1 MGAKK
6 PTDSL
11 DKKYSKEELKK
22 MRDEN
27 TAFLQDQIEHLEVQA
42 TYSKLKAEIAENT
55 YKERVYKIKFAEL
68 ELGENE
74 RKNPPKKDQ
83 S

>member
-6 PTDSL
+6 PTNSL
-11 DKKYSKEELKK
+11 DEKSKDELKK

-27 TAFLQDQIEHLEVQA
+27 TAFLKDQIEHLEVQA
-42 TYSKLKAEIAENT
+42 QYSKLKADIAENT
-55 YKERVYKIKFAEL
+55 YRERVYKVKFAEM
-68 ELGENE
+68 EMAKKDQKE
-74 RKNPPKKDQ
+74 PPKKDK

>member
-6 PTDSL
+6 PTNLL
-11 DKKYSKEELKK
+11 DEKSKEELKK

-27 TAFLQDQIEHLEVQA
+27 TAFLKDQIEHLEVQA
-42 TYSKLKAEIAENT
+42 QYSKLKADIAENT
-55 YKERVYKIKFAEL
+55 YRERVYKVKFAEM
-68 ELGENE
+68 EMAEKDQKE
-74 RKNPPKKDQ
+74 SPKKDK

>member
-6 PTDSL
+6 PTNSL
-11 DKKYSKEELKK
+11 DEKSKDELKK

-27 TAFLQDQIEHLEVQA
+27 TAFLKDQIEHLEVQA
-42 TYSKLKAEIAENT
+42 QYSKLKADIAENT
-55 YKERVYKIKFAEL
+55 YRERVYKVKFAEM
-68 ELGENE
+68 EMAKKEQKE
-74 RKNPPKKDQ
+74 PPKKDK